1 MSERLAR
8 LAQEIKKEVSSIL
21 ATEVKD
27 PRLGMISIT
36 DVEVA
41 RDLAVAKIYFS
52 QLGDEEERARTLEG
66 LERAKG
72 FIRTELAKRLRRVR
86 HTPEIVFLFD
96 PSLEHGTKMY
106 AILKT
111 LQITK
116 EDGVSNEQPGTD
128 RPVPPRS

>member
-1 MSERLAR
+1 MTERLGR
-8 LAQEIKKEVSSIL
+8 LAQEIKREVSSIL

-36 DVEVA
+36 DVEVS

-52 QLGDEEERARTLEG
+52 QLGGEEERARTLDG

-72 FIRTELAKRLRRVR
+72 FIRSELAKRLRVR

-96 PSLEHGTKMY
+96 PSLEHGAKIS
-106 AILKT
+106 ALLKS
-111 LQITK
+111 LQSPTEEEIK
-116 EDGVSNEQPGTD
+116 EDETPHEQP
-128 RPVPPRS
+128 

>member
-1 MSERLAR
+1 MAERLDR
-8 LAQEIKKEVSSIL
+8 LAHTIKREVSSIL

-36 DVEVA
+36 DVEVS

-52 QLGDEEERARTLEG
+52 QLGGEEERARTLDG

-72 FIRTELAKRLRRVR
+72 FIRSELAKRLRVR

-96 PSLEHGTKMY
+96 PSLEHGAKIS
-106 AILKT
+106 ALLKS
-111 LQITK
+111 LQSPTEEEIK
-116 EDGVSNEQPGTD
+116 EDETPHEQH
-128 RPVPPRS
+128 

>member
-96 PSLEHGTKMY
+96 PSLEHGTKMD

-116 EDGVSNEQPGTD
+116 EDGVSNEQTGTD

>member
-1 MSERLAR
+1 MAERLDR
-8 LAQEIKKEVSSIL
+8 LAHTIKREVSSIL

-36 DVEVA
+36 DVEVS

-52 QLGDEEERARTLEG
+52 QLGGEEERARTLDG

-72 FIRTELAKRLRRVR
+72 FIRSELAKRLRVR

-96 PSLEHGTKMY
+96 PSLEHGAKIS
-106 AILKT
+106 ALLKS
-111 LQITK
+111 LQSPTEEEIK
-116 EDGVSNEQPGTD
+116 EDETPHEQP
-128 RPVPPRS
+128 

>member
-1 MSERLAR
+1 MAERLDR
-8 LAQEIKKEVSSIL
+8 LAHTIKREVSRIL

-36 DVEVA
+36 DVEVS

-52 QLGDEEERARTLEG
+52 QLGGEEERARTLDG

-72 FIRTELAKRLRRVR
+72 FIRSELAKRLRVR

-96 PSLEHGTKMY
+96 PSLEHGAKIS
-106 AILKT
+106 ALLKS
-111 LQITK
+111 LQSPTEEEIK
-116 EDGVSNEQPGTD
+116 EDETPHEQP
-128 RPVPPRS
+128 

>member
-1 MSERLAR
+1 LAHT
-8 LAQEIKKEVSSIL
+8 IKREVSSIL

-36 DVEVA
+36 DVEVS

-52 QLGDEEERARTLEG
+52 QLGGEEERARTLDG

-72 FIRTELAKRLRRVR
+72 FIRSELAKRLRVR

-96 PSLEHGTKMY
+96 PSLEHGAKIS
-106 AILKT
+106 ALLKS
-111 LQITK
+111 LQSPTEEEIK
-116 EDGVSNEQPGTD
+116 EDETPHEQP
-128 RPVPPRS
+128 